1 MTFDLITALF
11 GFALI
16 SSITPGPN
24 NLMLLASGA
33 NFGIKRTLPHV
44 LGVTIGHSFMVV
56 MVGLGLMQVFKTFP
70 IAYTILKA
78 ASVAY
83 LLVLAYKIATN
94 TTPPKASESSTGKP
108 FTFFQAAGFQWVNP
122 KAWTMALTAIS
133 VYAPPS
139 PDKRAILIVAVVFA
153 LTNLPAITT
162 WVLMGREMSR
172 FLNTPKRLRIFN
184 ITAALL
190 LVASLVPILL

>member
-1 MTFDLITALF
+1 MTFDLITALI

-33 NFGIKRTLPHV
+33 NFGIQRTLPHIF
-44 LGVTIGHSFMVV
+44 GVSIGHSFMVV
-56 MVGLGLMQVFKTFP
+56 MVGLGLMQVFNTFP
-70 IAYTILKA
+70 IAITVLKI
-78 ASVAY
+78 ASIVY
-83 LLVLAYKIATN
+83 LLYLAYKIASN
-94 TTPPKASESSTGKP
+94 STPPKTSESHTGKP
-108 FTFFQAAGFQWVNP
+108 FTFFQAAGFQWINP

-133 VYAPPS
+133 VYAPPN
-139 PDKRAILIVAVVFA
+139 PDLRAILSVAGVFA
-153 LTNLPAITT
+153 LTNLPSISA
-162 WVLMGREMSR
+162 WAMVGREISR

-190 LVASLVPILL
+190 LVASLGPIIR

>member
-33 NFGIKRTLPHV
+33 NFGIQRTLPHIF
-44 LGVTIGHSFMVV
+44 GVSIGHSFMVV
-56 MVGLGLMQVFKTFP
+56 MVGLGLMQVFNTFP
-70 IAYTILKA
+70 IAITVLKI
-78 ASVAY
+78 ASIVY
-83 LLVLAYKIATN
+83 LLYLAYKIASN
-94 TTPPKASESSTGKP
+94 TTPPKTSESHTGKP

-139 PDKRAILIVAVVFA
+139 PDLRAILTVAGVFA
-153 LTNLPAITT
+153 LTNLPSISA
-162 WVLMGREMSR
+162 WAMVGREISR
-172 FLNTPKRLRIFN
+172 FLNTPRRLRVFN

-190 LVASLVPILL
+190 LVASLVPIIR